1 MVIYVY
7 VISMTIS
14 GNRKVGGGGDILE
27 CVKIHAI
34 YLVLFLG
41 NCNLPMLNDMK

>member
-14 GNRKVGGGGDILE
+14 GNRKVGGWGGGGGVDILE

-34 YLVLFLG
+34 Y
-41 NCNLPMLNDMK
+41 PK

>member
-14 GNRKVGGGGDILE
+14 GNRKVGGWGGGGVDILE

-34 YLVLFLG
+34 YH
-41 NCNLPMLNDMK
+41 K